1 MSTEASDH
9 SGIRD
14 VVTDVSGEK
23 LARAA
28 TIGRGSPVL
37 AFDVGGTDIKS
48 ALFDAD
54 GTALGLRR
62 TPTPAGGEGGAERL
76 IERLAELADDLREQ
90 HPSVE
95 PSAVG
100 LVVPGIVDEKN
111 GIGVFSSNLGWR
123 DAPLRALA
131 AERFGMPVAFDHDVR
146 AASWAEH
153 VLGGAR
159 SYENSVV
166 LIIGTGIAGAIL
178 IDGHPHT
185 AGGYA
190 GEIGHS
196 PIGDWP
202 CPCGARGCLE
212 AVASAGA
219 ISRRYAEASGTSV
232 GGAKEVIALAA
243 AGDEIAAR
251 VWDEALDALT
261 LSIAQLTAVIAPQA
275 VVIGGGLSRAGGAL
289 FDELNAR
296 LRDRLSFH
304 RIPALVPAELSGNAG
319 ILGSAL
325 WAREAAAVGE
335 EGSA

>member
-1 MSTEASDH
+1 MSTAASDH
-9 SGIRD
+9 SAIPD
-14 VVTDVSGEK
+14 VVTDVSGER

-28 TIGRGSPVL
+28 TIGRGAPVL

-54 GTALGLRR
+54 GTAIGLRR
-62 TPTPAGGEGGAERL
+62 TPTPAGGEDAPERL
-76 IERLAELADDLREQ
+76 IDRLVELADELRTQ
-90 HPSVE
+90 HPEIV
-95 PSAVG
+95 PAAIG
-100 LVVPGIVDEKN
+100 LVVPGIVDEQA

-123 DAPLRALA
+123 DAPIRDLA
-131 AERFGMPVAFDHDVR
+131 AARFGLPVAFDHDVR
-146 AASWAEH
+146 TASWAEH

-166 LIIGTGIAGAIL
+166 LIIGTGVAGAIL
-178 IDGHPHT
+178 IDGRPHT

-212 AVASAGA
+212 AIASAGA
-219 ISRRYAEASGTSV
+219 ISRRYAEASGAHV

-243 AGDEIAAR
+243 DGDEVAAR
-251 VWDEALDALT
+251 VWNEALDALT
-261 LSIAQLTAVIAPQA
+261 MSIAQLTAVIAPEA

-289 FDELNAR
+289 FDELRSR
-296 LRDRLSFH
+296 LRARLSFH
-304 RIPALVPAELSGNAG
+304 RIPTLVPAELSGNAG

-325 WAREAAAVGE
+325 RARELAGGGAA
-335 EGSA
+335 